1 MDWRYIL
8 MYKSIKSFLFMDRR
22 VILMYES
29 IKRALFMDKVDI
41 KPIRRVRGGPL
52 RGAVCLK
59 YRDNSSQL

>member
-1 MDWRYIL
+1 MDWRY
-8 MYKSIKSFLFMDRR
+8 
-22 VILMYES
+22 ILMYES

-52 RGAVCLK
+52 REAVYLK